1 MDKGSGAK
9 SFENFQRY
17 IDGVEKFRRYKDRRI
32 KQDFVDAETY
42 LSKAVEDNPQYTK
55 AHYYLGTL
63 YRWRADYQQANKQL
77 AEEVKEEEVKMYE
90 HKAQETYNMLTL
102 HYSPDVQALGHF
114 GLGLLSYRNYQREK
128 RMSPGMD
135 PTASPSHPT
144 LREANQHFKQAMQ
157 RAPELYFARAGHA
170 LVYKAMGCNRRSI
183 KEFQRARQSVEDQAS
198 TAWIDGQIQALNNTL
213 NKQERRAKQAIQSTR
228 DRESRWSRLLAAFS
242 WSSDRKGCS

>member
-1 MDKGSGAK
+1 
-9 SFENFQRY
+9 
-17 IDGVEKFRRYKDRRI
+17 
-32 KQDFVDAETY
+32 
-42 LSKAVEDNPQYTK
+42 
-55 AHYYLGTL
+55 
-63 YRWRADYQQANKQL
+63 
-77 AEEVKEEEVKMYE
+77 
-90 HKAQETYNMLTL
+90 
-102 HYSPDVQALGHF
+102 
-114 GLGLLSYRNYQREK
+114 
-128 RMSPGMD
+128 MD

-198 TAWIDGQIQALNNTL
+198 TAWIDGQIQALNKTL